1 LRLNFGDDNKASAIR
16 LIGSKKKEIKNIL
29 NTAYY

>member
-16 LIGSKKKEIKNIL
+16 LTGSRKKEIKNIL